1 MTKISDSLGTI
12 LGHPFGRSDLLRE
25 ALTHSSAAQ
34 GQSGRPA
41 SYERLEFLG
50 DRVLGLVV
58 ARLLFDRFAGESEG
72 HLARR
77 HAELVRKETLAR
89 VAVKLGLGRH
99 LRLSR
104 GEEEAGGRDNPAI
117 LADACEAVIAAIFVD
132 GGFEAAAAFIG
143 RHWTALIEEDLTPPK
158 DAKTALQEWAQG
170 RGLDLPLYREVGR
183 EGPPHAP
190 LFEVEVSIEG
200 HSPEVASGP
209 SKRTA
214 EQAAAG
220 ALLARL
226 EIRYGS

>member
-1 MTKISDSLGTI
+1 MRSVSDPVGRI
-12 LGHPFGRSDLLRE
+12 LGHNFTRPELVRE
-25 ALTHSSAAQ
+25 ALSHSSVAQ

-50 DRVLGLVV
+50 DRVLALVV
-58 ARLLFDRFAGESEG
+58 ARLLYDRFAGESEG

-77 HAELVRKETLAR
+77 HAELVRKESLAR

-99 LRLSR
+99 IRLSR
-104 GEEEAGGRDNPAI
+104 GEEEAGGRENPAI
-117 LADACEAVIAAIFVD
+117 LADVCEAVIAAIFLD

-143 RHWTALIEEDLTPPK
+143 RHWAALIEEDLTPPK

-170 RGLDLPLYREVGR
+170 RGLDLPAYREIGR

-190 LFEVEVSIEG
+190 LFRVEVSIEG
-200 HSPEVASGP
+200 HSPEEASGP
-209 SKRTA
+209 SKRMA

-226 EIRYGS
+226 EVRYGG

>member
-1 MTKISDSLGTI
+1 MSTVSDPLGKI
-12 LGHPFGRSDLLRE
+12 LGHRFSRPELVRE
-25 ALTHSSAAQ
+25 ALCHSSAAQ
-34 GQSGRPA
+34 GQSGQPA

-89 VAVKLGLGRH
+89 VAVNLGLGRH
-99 LRLSR
+99 IRLSR

-117 LADACEAVIAAIFVD
+117 LADVCEAVIAAIFLD

-143 RHWTALIEEDLTPPK
+143 RHWAVLIEEDLTPPK

-170 RGLDLPLYREVGR
+170 RGLDLPLYREIGR

-200 HSPEVASGP
+200 HPPEVANGP

-226 EIRYGS
+226 EVRYGG

>member
-1 MTKISDSLGTI
+1 MSTVSDPLGKI
-12 LGHPFGRSDLLRE
+12 LGYRFSRPELVRE
-25 ALTHSSAAQ
+25 ALCHSSAAQ

-50 DRVLGLVV
+50 NRVLGLAV

-77 HAELVRKETLAR
+77 HAELVRKEALAR
-89 VAVKLGLGRH
+89 VAVGLGLGRH
-99 LRLSR
+99 IRLSR

-117 LADACEAVIAAIFVD
+117 LADVCEAVIAVIFLD
-132 GGFEAAAAFIG
+132 GGFEEAAAFIG
-143 RHWTALIEEDLTPPK
+143 RHWASLIEEDLTPPK

-170 RGLDLPLYREVGR
+170 RGFDLPLYREIGR

-200 HSPEVASGP
+200 HPPEVASGP

-226 EIRYGS
+226 EVRYGG

>member
-1 MTKISDSLGTI
+1 MSKASDSLGAI
-12 LGHPFGRSDLLRE
+12 LGHRFSRPELARE

-34 GQSGRPA
+34 GTAGRPT

-58 ARLLFDRFAGESEG
+58 ALLLFERFAGESEG

-89 VAVKLGLGRH
+89 VATAIDLGRH
-99 LRLSR
+99 VRLAR

-117 LADACEAVIAAIFVD
+117 LADACEAVIAALFLD

-143 RHWTALIEEDLTPPK
+143 RHWAPLIEADLTPPK

-170 RGLDLPLYREVGR
+170 RGLDLPLYREIGR
-183 EGPPHAP
+183 DGPPHAP
-190 LFEVEVSIEG
+190 LFKVEVSIEG
-200 HSPEVASGP
+200 HVPEVADGP

-226 EIRYGS
+226 EVEYGG

>member
-1 MTKISDSLGTI
+1 MATAADSLDAL
-12 LGHPFGRSDLLRE
+12 LGHRFGRPELAHE
-25 ALTHSSAAQ
+25 ALIHSSAAQ
-34 GQSGRPA
+34 GSSGRPA

-58 ARLLFDRFAGESEG
+58 AHLLFERFAGESEG

-89 VAVKLGLGRH
+89 VAAEIGLGRH
-99 LRLSR
+99 IRLSR
-104 GEEEAGGRDNPAI
+104 GEAEAGGRDNPAI
-117 LADACEAVIAAIFVD
+117 LADVCEAVIAALFLD
-132 GGFEAAAAFIG
+132 GGFEAAAAFVR
-143 RHWTALIEEDLTPPK
+143 RHWAALIEEDLTPPK

-170 RGLDLPLYREVGR
+170 RGLDLPAYREVDR

-190 LFEVEVSIEG
+190 LFRVEVSIAGEA
-200 HSPEVASGP
+200 PEVASGP
-209 SKRTA
+209 SKRAA

-226 EIRYGS
+226 EDRHGD

>member
-1 MTKISDSLGTI
+1 MTIASDSLGEI
-12 LGHPFGRSDLLRE
+12 LGHRFSRPELLRE
-25 ALTHSSAAQ
+25 ALSHSSAAQ
-34 GQSGRPA
+34 GPAGRPV

-77 HAELVRKETLAR
+77 HAELVRKESLAR
-89 VAVKLGLGRH
+89 VAVELALGRH
-99 LRLSR
+99 IRLSR

-117 LADACEAVIAAIFVD
+117 LADVCEAIIAAIFLD

-143 RHWTALIEEDLTPPK
+143 RHWSPLIEEDLTPPK

-170 RGLDLPLYREVGR
+170 RGLDLPFYREVGR
-183 EGPPHAP
+183 KGPPHAP
-190 LFEVEVSIEG
+190 VFEVEVSIEG

-209 SKRTA
+209 SKRAA

-220 ALLARL
+220 TLLARL